1 MSQEKTF
8 SIGQRLIVDHRFKS
22 RRKFAGCDSSVWVSA
37 MGIVGGVGEH
47 GLLKLVG
54 LCMTGNPSLVMP
66 QVFQGTRDSDEEEY
80 CQYDFVQGKDYMGEK
95 NTTKNIGLGQ
105 KNYEGPK

>member
-1 MSQEKTF
+1 MGGSYPIYCSFYNPCWEGREAEVCMSQEKTF

-37 MGIVGGVGEH
+37 LGIVGGVGEH

-66 QVFQGTRDSDEEEY
+66 QVFQGTREGDEEEY
-80 CQYDFVQGKDYMGEK
+80 CQYDFV
-95 NTTKNIGLGQ
+95 
-105 KNYEGPK
+105 

>member
-22 RRKFAGCDSSVWVSA
+22 QRKFAECQSSVWVSA
-37 MGIVGGVGEH
+37 LGIVGDVAEH

-66 QVFQGTRDSDEEEY
+66 QVFQGTREGDEEEY
-80 CQYDFVQGKDYMGEK
+80 CQYDLVQGKDHMGEK
-95 NTTKNIGLGQ
+95 IRLKILD
-105 KNYEGPK
+105 

>member
-1 MSQEKTF
+1 
-8 SIGQRLIVDHRFKS
+8 
-22 RRKFAGCDSSVWVSA
+22 

-66 QVFQGTRDSDEEEY
+66 QVFQGTRGSDEEEY
-80 CQYDFVQGKDYMGEK
+80 CQYDLVQWKDHMGDK
-95 NTTKNIGLGQ
+95 NTTKNIGLEKKVT
-105 KNYEGPK
+105 KNQNKKVEEKSKTKQQSCQIVSQTAK

>member
-1 MSQEKTF
+1 M
-8 SIGQRLIVDHRFKS
+8 
-22 RRKFAGCDSSVWVSA
+22 SA
-37 MGIVGGVGEH
+37 MGIVGDVGEH

-80 CQYDFVQGKDYMGEK
+80 CQYDLVQRRGHMGDK
-95 NTTKNIGLGQ
+95 NTTKNIGLEKKLRQ
-105 KNYEGPK
+105 PKIRK

>member
-1 MSQEKTF
+1 MGE
-8 SIGQRLIVDHRFKS
+8 
-22 RRKFAGCDSSVWVSA
+22 W

-80 CQYDFVQGKDYMGEK
+80 CQYDLVQGKGHMGDK
-95 NTTKNIGLGQ
+95 NTTKNIGLEKKLRQ
-105 KNYEGPK
+105 PKIRK

>member
-1 MSQEKTF
+1 M
-8 SIGQRLIVDHRFKS
+8 
-22 RRKFAGCDSSVWVSA
+22 SA

-66 QVFQGTRDSDEEEY
+66 QVFQRTREGDEEEH
-80 CQYDFVQGKDYMGEK
+80 CQYDLVQGKGHMGDK
-95 NTTKNIGLGQ
+95 NTTKNIGLEKKLRQ
-105 KNYEGPK
+105 PKIRK